1 MSLRNGK
8 LSIAPVRAEKNP
20 EAEALAARI
29 GALMPRIRIT
39 ELLHEVARETGFLS
53 AFTNVRTQQPVED
66 GSALLAVILADA
78 TNLGLSRMAAASQG
92 VTRDQLFWTRDAFI
106 RDETRGEGMSKL
118 LHPPTRYPLTRL
130 KRRGT
135 GSKTADTWCDG
146 RRETRDERVALGGHL
161 PAALGA
167 SPAPFEADENTVS
180 PWNRGLATRE
190 PALQGMVAHSRAR
203 AQHR

>member
-106 RDETRGEGMSKL
+106 RDETRVK
-118 LHPPTRYPLTRL
+118 
-130 KRRGT
+130 
-135 GSKTADTWCDG
+135 A
-146 RRETRDERVALGGHL
+146 
-161 PAALGA
+161 
-167 SPAPFEADENTVS
+167 
-180 PWNRGLATRE
+180 
-190 PALQGMVAHSRAR
+190 
-203 AQHR
+203 